1 MSAVIALDAMGG
13 DHAPACVVDGAV
25 MAAAEYPHR
34 LVLVG
39 RTEQIEPELRRHG
52 LPPGGN
58 ERISVQ
64 DARDVI
70 EMDEPAV
77 VAIRHKKHSS
87 IRVAC
92 QLVREG
98 QAQGVVSAGNT
109 GAVMVTAKVVMG
121 TLHGVERPAVVA
133 VLPNLRGR
141 SVWLDVGANIDPRPE
156 HLMQFALMGEVYA
169 REILGVREPR
179 VGVLSVG
186 EEESKGNT
194 TTKEVLRQLRASHLN
209 FIGNIEGRDIFNG
222 NADVIVSDGFT
233 GNVSLKAI
241 ESVAEMLAVL
251 LRQELSSTWLSRLGA
266 LLARG
271 AFRSFR
277 KKVDYA
283 EYGGMPLL
291 GVKGCAIICHGRSNA
306 KAIKNAVR
314 VAGEVIEHRVAN
326 RIHDA
331 LSAAPPHAAAAQGP
345 A

>member
-1 MSAVIALDAMGG
+1 M
-13 DHAPACVVDGAV
+13 
-25 MAAAEYPHR
+25 
-34 LVLVG
+34 
-39 RTEQIEPELRRHG
+39 
-52 LPPGGN
+52 
-58 ERISVQ
+58 
-64 DARDVI
+64 
-70 EMDEPAV
+70 
-77 VAIRHKKHSS
+77 
-87 IRVAC
+87 
-92 QLVREG
+92 
-98 QAQGVVSAGNT
+98 VSAGNT
-109 GAVMVTAKVVMG
+109 GAVMVTAKVVLG
-121 TLHGVERPAVVA
+121 TIHGIERPAVVA

-156 HLMQFALMGEVYA
+156 HLMQFALMGQIYA
-169 REILGVREPR
+169 REILGIDDPR

-186 EEESKGNT
+186 EEESKGNSMT
-194 TTKEVLRQLRASHLN
+194 REVLRQLRSSHLN
-209 FIGNIEGRDIFNG
+209 FIGNVEGRDIFNG

-251 LRQELSSTWLSRLGA
+251 LRQELGASWMSRVGA

-271 AFRSFR
+271 AFRSFK

-314 VAGEVIEHRVAN
+314 VAGEVVSHRVAD

-331 LSAAPPHAAAAQGP
+331 MSAAPEAAAAQGP

>member
-1 MSAVIALDAMGG
+1 MTAVIALDAMGG

-25 MAAAEYPHR
+25 MAAAEYPHK
-34 LVLVG
+34 LLLVG
-39 RTEQIEPELRRHG
+39 RAEQLGPELRRHG
-52 LPPGGN
+52 LPPSGN
-58 ERISVQ
+58 DRIEVR

-70 EMDEPAV
+70 EMHEPAV
-77 VAIRHKKHSS
+77 IAIRQKKHSS

-92 QLVREG
+92 HLVREG
-98 QAQGVVSAGNT
+98 VAHGMVSAGNT
-109 GAVMVTAKVVMG
+109 GAVMVTAKVVLG
-121 TLHGVERPAVVA
+121 TIHGIERPAVVA

-156 HLMQFALMGEVYA
+156 HLMQFALMGQVYA
-169 REILGVREPR
+169 REILGIDDPR
-179 VGVLSVG
+179 VGVLSIG
-186 EEESKGNT
+186 EEESKGNSMT
-194 TTKEVLRQLRASHLN
+194 REVQRHLRASHMN
-209 FIGNIEGRDIFNG
+209 FIGNVEGRDIFNG

-251 LRQELSSTWLSRLGA
+251 LRQEINASWVSRLGA
-266 LLARG
+266 LLSRG
-271 AFRSFR
+271 AFRSFK

-291 GVKGCAIICHGRSNA
+291 GVKGCAIICHGRSSA

-314 VAGEVIEHRVAN
+314 VAGEVVRHRVAD
-326 RIHDA
+326 RIQDA
-331 LSAAPPHAAAAQGP
+331 MSAAPEVAAAQGP

>member
-1 MSAVIALDAMGG
+1 MSSVIALDAMGG

-25 MAAAEYPHR
+25 MAAAEQGHR
-34 LVLVG
+34 LILVG
-39 RTEQIEPELRRHG
+39 RTEQLEPELRRHG
-52 LPPGGN
+52 LPPGGGGL
-58 ERISVQ
+58 ISVH

-70 EMDEPAV
+70 EMHEPAV
-77 VAIRHKKHSS
+77 SALRQKKHSS

-92 QLVREG
+92 HLVREG
-98 QAQGVVSAGNT
+98 QAQGMVSAGNT

-121 TLHGVERPAVVA
+121 PIHGVERPAVVA

-156 HLMQFALMGEVYA
+156 HLMQFALMGQVYA
-169 REILGVREPR
+169 REILGVTDPR
-179 VGVLSVG
+179 VGILSIG
-186 EEESKGNT
+186 EEESKGNAV
-194 TTKEVLRQLRASHLN
+194 TKEVLRQLRSSHLN
-209 FIGNIEGRDIFNG
+209 FIGNVEGRDIFNG

-251 LRQELSSTWLSRLGA
+251 LRQEITATWSSRLGA

-271 AFRSFR
+271 AFRRF
-277 KKVDYA
+277 KKKIDYA

-291 GVKGCAIICHGRSNA
+291 GVKGCAIICHGRSSA

-314 VAGEVIEHRVAN
+314 VAGEVIRHRVAD

-331 LSAAPPHAAAAQGP
+331 MEADPLQAAAQRP